1 MSIQSFHPPVRTL
14 MGPGPSDVN
23 PRILEAMSRP
33 TIGHLD
39 PEFDITAEAAPFL
52 RRMAWA
58 RMNPRRIASD
68 LLGAGAEAM
77 RLLREIPGEARD
89 ILRMIRAGRLK
100 LEFEHHRLEP
110 LTAAMERV
118 SNRLAFAVVL
128 ASLVI
133 GSALIMNAGLPPT
146 WAGIPIIGLA
156 GFVIA
161 GVMGF
166 WLLIS
171 ILRHGKM

>member
-1 MSIQSFHPPVRTL
+1 MDTVSRHQLRFPPNLFL
-14 MGPGPSDVN
+14 MFKALAVVEGFGRV
-23 PRILEAMSRP
+23 
-33 TIGHLD
+33 LD

-52 RRMAWA
+52 RRMAWS
-58 RMNPRRIASD
+58 RLSPRRIAAD
-68 LLGAGAEAM
+68 ILGTGSEAL
-77 RLLREIPGEARD
+77 RLVREIPGEARE

-110 LTAAMERV
+110 LTMAMERV

-133 GSALIMNAGLPPT
+133 GSALIMHSGLPPR
-146 WAGIPIIGLA
+146 WGEIPIVGLA
-156 GFVIA
+156 GFLIA

-166 WLLIS
+166 WLLVS